1 MKTAYLDC
9 FSGIS
14 GDMTLGA
21 LLDAGASIANIQA
34 AVESMGLY
42 GVAITASSVSR
53 NGFRGLH
60 LRIEHPPEHV
70 HRHLRDIHSLVRHA
84 RISPSAKDIAMRIFE
99 RIARAEAKVHGTSI
113 DRVHFHEVG
122 AIDSIVDIVGVA
134 IAWDELGI
142 DRAHASAVPT
152 GTGQVKIAHG
162 LVSVPAPAT
171 AELLTDIPIAPC
183 SLPFEMTT
191 PTGAAILAELVSE
204 YGPMP
209 PMQVGRI
216 GYGAGTRRI
225 EERPNLLRILIGNAL
240 KPRPSEP
247 DDSVCILETN
257 LDDISGEQI
266 GYTIERLWKAGALD
280 VFTTAIQMK
289 KNRPG
294 TLLSVIVRPSER
306 HRFESILFQQ
316 TGTLGIRYRRQS
328 RTTLPRAALD
338 VQTPWGVVA
347 GKVAKLPGGQVDF
360 SPEYDDCRRIANSNN
375 LRLADVMNEVREC
388 FYAADS
394 TIPSLTSNDSSES
407 NESSELKVEEADSDA
422 IEQLPLATNRALSQ
436 AAVEDALEETIAS
449 IASPLESPLQ
459 PMSIPTSERY
469 DPRDIARAYDAPLES
484 QIDIELP
491 PAAPRAEFYR
501 WDSAP
506 WNDAIDFVA
515 DSPAQPL
522 PESQTAQE
530 FPIKP
535 PPRWDNLM

>member
-21 LLDAGASIANIQA
+21 LLDAGASISKVQS

-42 GVAITASSVSR
+42 GVEVSVSAVTR
-53 NGFRGLH
+53 NGFRGQH
-60 LRIEHPPEHV
+60 LRIHHPPEHA
-70 HRHLRDIHSLVRHA
+70 HRHLRDIHSLIRHA

-99 RIARAEAKVHGTSI
+99 RLARAEAKVHGTSI

-152 GTGQVKIAHG
+152 GTGQVHIAHG

-171 AELLTDIPIAPC
+171 AELLANIPIAPC
-183 SLPFEMTT
+183 NLPFEMTT
-191 PTGAAILAELVSE
+191 PTGAAILAELVTE
-204 YGPMP
+204 FGPMP

-216 GYGAGTRRI
+216 GYGAGTRKI

-240 KPRPSEP
+240 KPRAPEP

-280 VFTTAIQMK
+280 VFTTSIQMK

-294 TLLSVIVRPSER
+294 TLLSVIIRPNER
-306 HRFESILFQQ
+306 HRFESIIFQQ
-316 TGTLGIRYRRQS
+316 TGTLGIRYRKQS

-338 VQTPWGVVA
+338 VQTPWGIVA
-347 GKVAKLPGGQVDF
+347 GKVAKLPSGQVDF
-360 SPEYDDCRRIANSNN
+360 SPEYDDCRSIANSNN

-388 FYAADS
+388 FYASDTSVDS
-394 TIPSLTSNDSSES
+394 FTTSEPPTDES
-407 NESSELKVEEADSDA
+407 ISDPL
-422 IEQLPLATNRALSQ
+422 EQLPIATNRVLSQ

-449 IASPLESPLQ
+449 IESPLETPNE
-459 PMSIPTSERY
+459 SEHATPHVSFDNADNSSNGTKSHSDVTVHQETHRT
-469 DPRDIARAYDAPLES
+469 
-484 QIDIELP
+484 
-491 PAAPRAEFYR
+491 EFYR

-506 WNDAIDFVA
+506 WNEPQDLIVD
-515 DSPAQPL
+515 DTTRPL
-522 PESQTAQE
+522 PERPTAEE
-530 FPIKP
+530 FPINQ